1 MNPNYDLDGLVYMAH
16 EAAADKGFWDDEHP
30 NLGEKI
36 ALIHSE
42 LSEALEEVRAGHAP
56 DEVYEVDGKPEG
68 LPIELADAVIRIA
81 DLCGYYGI
89 DLNAAVDR
97 KFTYNE
103 RRPAKH
109 GKQF

>member
-1 MNPNYDLDGLVYMAH
+1 MTNELTLNGLVKTAH
-16 EAAADKGFWDDEHP
+16 KAAADKGFWDTTP

-89 DLNAAVDR
+89 DLNAVVHQ
-97 KFTYNE
+97 KLLYN
-103 RRPAKH
+103 RARPTKH

>member
-1 MNPNYDLDGLVYMAH
+1 MTNELTINGLVKTAH
-16 EAAADKGFWDDEHP
+16 KAAADKGFWDTKP

-42 LSEALEEVRAGHAP
+42 LAEALEEVRAGHAP

-68 LPIELADAVIRIA
+68 LPIELADAAIRIA
-81 DLCGYYGI
+81 DLCGHYGI
-89 DLNAAVDR
+89 DLNAAVEKKLR
-97 KFTYNE
+97 YN
-103 RRPAKH
+103 RTRAAKH

>member
-1 MNPNYDLDGLVYMAH
+1 MTNELTINGLVKTAH
-16 EAAADKGFWDDEHP
+16 KAAADKGFWDTKP

-68 LPIELADAVIRIA
+68 MPIELADVVIRVA

-109 GKQF
+109 GKKF

>member
-1 MNPNYDLDGLVYMAH
+1 MTNELTINELVEVAH
-16 EAAADKGFWDDEHP
+16 YFAASKGFWDDEP

-42 LSEALEEVRAGHAP
+42 LSEALEEVRAGHKP
-56 DEVYEVDGKPEG
+56 DEVYEVNGKPEG

-81 DLCGYYGI
+81 DLCGYYDI
-89 DLNAAVDR
+89 DLNEAVD
-97 KFTYNE
+97 KKIMYND
-103 RRPAKH
+103 RRPTKH

>member
-1 MNPNYDLDGLVYMAH
+1 MTDSFTITELVRTAH
-16 EAAADKGFWDDEHP
+16 RIATYKEFWDDEPP

-68 LPIELADAVIRIA
+68 LPIELADVVIRVA
-81 DLCGYYGI
+81 DLCGYYKI
-89 DLNAAVDR
+89 DLNQAIYE
-97 KFTYNE
+97 KLNYNA

>member
-1 MNPNYDLDGLVYMAH
+1 MTNELTLNGLVKTAH
-16 EAAADKGFWDDEHP
+16 KAAADKGFWDTKP
-30 NLGEKI
+30 NIGEKI

-68 LPIELADAVIRIA
+68 MPIELADVVIRVA
-81 DLCGYYGI
+81 DLCGHYGI
-89 DLNAAVDR
+89 DLNAAVEKKLR
-97 KFTYNE
+97 YND